1 MQDLRD
7 GEEWVFEV
15 YLVEEDS
22 EVEDYTIAVT
32 DSPF

>member
-15 YLVEEDS
+15 YLVEEAS